1 MGWDIGF
8 VRQQLGYD
16 DYGSIERYV
25 SIVKNEEVAL
35 RMQPPAEADAGG
47 KDQAPGSPVLDEM
60 EISKIRG
67 EIASRN
73 PDAVLL
79 NGLDAAIIGVTV
91 GLGESGRV
99 VYDLERM
106 LHTKRNGYGDNVP
119 DEEAFEKAEDDI
131 DYSILSA
138 LPSFDAENFHQWP
151 KMLEKSPR
159 AIASGSTVSFS
170 SFLGDREML

>member
-1 MGWDIGF
+1 MGWDIAF
-8 VRQQLGYD
+8 VRQQLGHD
-16 DYGSIERYV
+16 DYRSIERYI

-35 RMQPPAEADAGG
+35 RMQPPAGADAGG

-91 GLGESGRV
+91 G
-99 VYDLERM
+99 D
-106 LHTKRNGYGDNVP
+106 
-119 DEEAFEKAEDDI
+119 
-131 DYSILSA
+131 
-138 LPSFDAENFHQWP
+138 
-151 KMLEKSPR
+151 SPR
-159 AIASGSTVSFS
+159 AVYGMETMLSVLSSEIAIDGDVPEEEAQDEALEHLDYNI
-170 SFLGDREML
+170 LGGLPQIDERVRPVIVDTSIIGRARGCER